1 MDGRRDQDPKER
13 KEESESQGGLGEEEA
28 IRLNQESVRIEG
40 ISYGQAYGLDYGR
53 EEEAHF

>member
-28 IRLNQESVRIEG
+28 IRFNQESVRIEG
-40 ISYGQAYGLDYGR
+40 ISYGQDYGLDYGR

>member
-40 ISYGQAYGLDYGR
+40 ISYGQDYGR

>member
-1 MDGRRDQDPKER
+1 MDGRRDKDPEER

-28 IRLNQESVRIEG
+28 IRLNQDSVRIEG
-40 ISYGQAYGLDYGR
+40 VCYGQDYGLDYGR

>member
-28 IRLNQESVRIEG
+28 IPKTPNSEIVIK
-40 ISYGQAYGLDYGR
+40 
-53 EEEAHF
+53 

>member
-13 KEESESQGGLGEEEA
+13 KEESESQGGLVEEEA

-40 ISYGQAYGLDYGR
+40 ISYGQDYGLDYGR

>member
-13 KEESESQGGLGEEEA
+13 KKESESQRGLGEEEA

-40 ISYGQAYGLDYGR
+40 ISYGQDYGLDYGR

>member
-40 ISYGQAYGLDYGR
+40 ISYGQDYGLEYGR

>member
-13 KEESESQGGLGEEEA
+13 KEESESQGGLGDEEA

-40 ISYGQAYGLDYGR
+40 ISYGQDYGLDYGR

>member
-40 ISYGQAYGLDYGR
+40 ISYGQDYGLDYGR